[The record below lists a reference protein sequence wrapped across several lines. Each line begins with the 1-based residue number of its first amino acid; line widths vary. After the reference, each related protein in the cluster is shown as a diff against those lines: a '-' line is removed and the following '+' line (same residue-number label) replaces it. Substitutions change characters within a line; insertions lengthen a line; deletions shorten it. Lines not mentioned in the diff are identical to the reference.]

1 MTRRWLRGGEW
12 DFEVELHGI
21 SAEDDFLEDR
31 ADQRLSFRKT
41 HGVEPLG
48 EDRREVLDT
57 LHQLA
62 ARARVLVLLPKRLKL
77 VLERLEPS
85 RDRLGAIRKFLRVE
99 EPALI
104 RIEQPAA
111 FVADARHALLGVLD
125 LAREER
131 RIQRRRLSHLSLCA
145 HQEFGVK
152 EVLADL
158 LPDPRIERVRPHMV
172 RTAGRA
178 PGQAR
183 RSAAVVV
190 DRRPLR
196 AVLVGHAVT
205 LETAPAAAHQAPEQ
219 PVLLVQIAR
228 TELLI
233 ANVSGLRALEPLAID
248 ERRDRDRDPLGW
260 RPG

>member
-1 MTRRWLRGGEW
+1 VGRRWLGQR
-12 DFEVELHGI
+12 DLEVELDRVA
-21 SAEDDFLEDR
+21 AEDDLLEDG
-31 ADQRLSFRKT
+31 ADQRLSLRKA
-41 HGVEPLG
+41 HGVESLG
-48 EDRREVLDT
+48 EDRREVLDA
-57 LHQLA
+57 LQQLA
-62 ARARVLVLLPKRLKL
+62 ALAGVLVLLPERLEL

-85 RDRLGAIRKFLRVE
+85 RDRLRAIGKFLGVE

-104 RIEQPAA
+104 RIEQPVA
-111 FVADARHALLGVLD
+111 FVADARHALLGVVD

-131 RIQRRRLSHLSLCA
+131 RIQRRRLSHLGLCA

-152 EVLADL
+152 QVLADL

-183 RSAAVVV
+183 RSAAVV
-190 DRRPLR
+190 DRCPLR

-233 ANVSGLRALEPLAID
+233 ANVSRLRALEPLAID
-248 ERRDRDRDPLGW
+248 ERRDRDRDPLGG